1 MSQRKQQKRIAV
13 VGAPVL
19 KAHSRF
25 NEGLLRYVNQHKD
38 WHFVCSLE
46 ASGSALRFLRQLPC
60 DGALVRIVSSKMAR
74 EVRALKFPVV
84 NFSSWLEQPGL
95 PTVRDDNEAKGRLC
109 AEHLLQKG
117 FRHFAVVSMP
127 GGHYLEDRRR
137 SFVEAVE
144 AGGFGANIS
153 LFSLRISPTSPAE
166 LRRFERWI
174 NSLPLPLG
182 LFLADDLDAPAL
194 LQACRNA
201 GRHIPGDIAVVAGL
215 GHEEVLPLCDPPLTH
230 VRGNDEVVAMQAAE
244 YLERLITRQ
253 TCASQTIVV
262 PVQGLIAL
270 SSTDT
275 VAVDDRCVA
284 QAVEFIRA
292 NAGQPTN
299 IKDAVAHL
307 GVPRRTLERHFQE
320 VMGTTLHEVLNP
332 RTHRAREGA
341 AAHPAFAV
349 AARDC
354 SSLRF
359 RRRPPPQA
367 ALPPLHRGRL
377 GTCLINSASKFWLFA
392 ARCWSCCRAPAG
404 RKPAPTASPFKKMSC
419 HCRCGGPACL

>member
-1 MSQRKQQKRIAV
+1 M
-13 VGAPVL
+13 
-19 KAHSRF
+19 
-25 NEGLLRYVNQHKD
+25 
-38 WHFVCSLE
+38 
-46 ASGSALRFLRQLPC
+46 
-60 DGALVRIVSSKMAR
+60 
-74 EVRALKFPVV
+74 
-84 NFSSWLEQPGL
+84 
-95 PTVRDDNEAKGRLC
+95 
-109 AEHLLQKG
+109 
-117 FRHFAVVSMP
+117 
-127 GGHYLEDRRR
+127 
-137 SFVEAVE
+137 
-144 AGGFGANIS
+144 
-153 LFSLRISPTSPAE
+153 
-166 LRRFERWI
+166 RRFERWI

-320 VMGTTLHEVLNP
+320 VMGTTLHEYLT
-332 RTHRAREGA
+332 RERIERARELLRIQPSLSLREIARRCGFADARRLKRLFRLSTGA
-341 AAHPAFAV
+341 AL
-349 AARDC
+349 ARV
-354 SSLRF
+354 
-359 RRRPPPQA
+359 
-367 ALPPLHRGRL
+367 
-377 GTCLINSASKFWLFA
+377 
-392 ARCWSCCRAPAG
+392 
-404 RKPAPTASPFKKMSC
+404 
-419 HCRCGGPACL
+419 